1 MLARLLRL
9 LPPETAHAA
18 ALHLAAWA
26 PPLPVRSRPRLATRL
41 AGLDLPHPVGLAA
54 GFDKNALAS
63 AGLLRLGFAFVEIGT
78 VTPRPQ
84 AGNPRPR
91 LFRLVEDRALINRMG
106 FNNDGLEA
114 VAARLARRDRRAGIV
129 GANIG
134 VNRDSADPIADYL
147 AGMERLAPL
156 VDYLVVNVSS
166 PNTPGLR
173 DWQRP
178 ERLAPL
184 LDRLRRGLAE
194 RAQGRRPPPLFLK
207 IAPDLDPSAEAAIV
221 EIALEAGIDGLVVAN
236 TTIARPAG
244 LRSPHAGE
252 QGGLSGAPLFE
263 PSTALLRRIA
273 TRARGRLALVGVGGI
288 DSAERA
294 YAKIRAGASAVQLY
308 TGLVYEGPGLPGRIL
323 DGLERLLDRD
333 GLERLEE
340 AVGRDLAEPPGG
352 REFGLGRA
360 RSAPSGTAPRSGIAP
375 RSGTAH

>member
-18 ALHLAAWA
+18 ALRLAALA
-26 PPLPVRSRPRLATRL
+26 PPRPGRARPRLATRL
-41 AGLDLPHPVGLAA
+41 AGLELPHPVGLAA
-54 GFDKNALAS
+54 GFDKNAEAYG
-63 AGLLRLGFAFVEIGT
+63 GLLRLGFAFVEVGT

-134 VNRDSADPIADYL
+134 ANRDSAEPIADYERVV
-147 AGMERLAPL
+147 ERLAPL

-184 LDRLRRGLAE
+184 LDRLRRALAE
-194 RAQGRRPPPLFLK
+194 RAHGRRPPLFLK
-207 IAPDLDPSAEAAIV
+207 IAPDLDPRGEAAIV
-221 EIALEAGIDGLVVAN
+221 ETALEAGIDGLVVAN
-236 TTIARPAG
+236 TTTARPAG
-244 LRSPHAGE
+244 LRSPHKGE
-252 QGGLSGAPLFE
+252 PGGLSGPPLFE

-273 TRARGRLALVGVGGI
+273 VRAHGRLALLGVGGI

-308 TGLVYEGPGLPGRIL
+308 TGLVYEGPGLLWRIL

-340 AVGRDLAEPPGG
+340 AVGRDLVEPAGG
-352 REFGLGRA
+352 GGI
-360 RSAPSGTAPRSGIAP
+360 GIAP
-375 RSGTAH
+375 SDVAH